1 MASRFAGIVALL
13 FAATV
18 HAQDSG
24 PYIGAS
30 VGQSRAKL
38 DTAALDGQLTGNHT
52 PVTVTEDHD
61 TGGKLFFGYRINQY
75 FAVEGGYADL
85 GQFAATANDVTQF
98 IHVIGSVSTPVT
110 ILTPEN
116 FTIKVKGVFL
126 SGLGGIPFLQRGLVY
141 AKLGVH
147 DMKVELTP
155 DISCGPNCPENQP
168 RSNTSVGPVYGAG
181 VQYTRA
187 SHVGIRAEW
196 ERFGKAGGD
205 STGKHDFDFF
215 TVGLFF
221 HL

>member
-1 MASRFAGIVALL
+1 MASRFAGTVAALL

-18 HAQDSG
+18 QAQDSG

-38 DTAALDGQLTGNHT
+38 DTAPLDALVVGDS
-52 PVTVTEDHD
+52 PVTVTEDHH
-61 TGGKLFFGYRINQY
+61 TGGKVFLGYRINQY

-85 GQFAATANDVTQF
+85 GQFKASANFF
-98 IHVIGSVSTPVT
+98 ITVGFFPGPPSTSA
-110 ILTPEN
+110 IPEH
-116 FTIKVKGVFL
+116 FTIKANGVFL
-126 SGLGGIPFLQRGLVY
+126 SGLGGVPFLERGLVY

-147 DMKVELTP
+147 DMKVELTS
-155 DISCGPNCPENQP
+155 DIGCTNCPEGQP
-168 RSNTSVGPVYGAG
+168 KSNTNVGPVYGAG

-187 SHVGIRAEW
+187 SHVGIGAEW

-205 STGKHDFDFF
+205 STGKHDFDLF

-221 HL
+221 HF